1 MVLKSQNKK
10 NYIQEYNKE
19 HYKTFKVD
27 LKKEELQELNEL
39 LKKEG
44 LTKAQFLRDA
54 IIALKFQAEVDRAFE
69 RKVKEAHKARG

>member
-1 MVLKSQNKK
+1 MVLKKS
-10 NYIQEYNKE
+10 YIQEYNKE

-54 IIALKFQAEVDRAFE
+54 IKDLK
-69 RKVKEAHKARG
+69 KAHKTRG

>member
-27 LKKEELQELNEL
+27 LKKDELQELNEL
-39 LKKEG
+39 LNKTNK
-44 LTKAQFLRDA
+44 TKAQFLRES
-54 IIALKFQAEVDRAFE
+54 IEELK
-69 RKVKEAHKARG
+69 KAHKTRG